1 MLLFIHTKQNTTPH
15 IYRDRCQSVFLP
27 PQSPPP
33 KFSRLRLQSR
43 EYQVRL
49 VPMTGNSLPNIR

>member
-1 MLLFIHTKQNTTPH
+1 MLLFIHTKQDTTPH

-33 KFSRLRLQSR
+33 KFHDSDSNLGSIRSVSSR
-43 EYQVRL
+43 
-49 VPMTGNSLPNIR
+49 